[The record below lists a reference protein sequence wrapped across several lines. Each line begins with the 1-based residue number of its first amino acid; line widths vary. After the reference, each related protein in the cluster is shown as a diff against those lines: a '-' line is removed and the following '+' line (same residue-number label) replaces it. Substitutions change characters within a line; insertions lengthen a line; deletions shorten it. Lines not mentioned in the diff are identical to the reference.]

1 MEKKVIHCVV
11 EAADHRLLAIEAAKA
26 GLSIPKYC
34 SKVLTDKAKE
44 NETNN

>member
-11 EAADHRLLAIEAAKA
+11 NTGDHRLLAIEAAKS

-34 SKVLTDKAKE
+34 SKVLINSVKE
-44 NETNN
+44 NETI

>member
-11 EAADHRLLAIEAAKA
+11 EAADHKLLTIEAAKS